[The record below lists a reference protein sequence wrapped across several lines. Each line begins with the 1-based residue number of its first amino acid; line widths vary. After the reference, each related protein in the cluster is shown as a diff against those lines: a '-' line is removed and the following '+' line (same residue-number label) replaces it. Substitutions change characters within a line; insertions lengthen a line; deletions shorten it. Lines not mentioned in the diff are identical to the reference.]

1 MSKYLKEQWGG
12 TLFCVFLIALMSG
25 SKVAAALINTY
36 LLNSLISFQRNRF
49 LMLAGLAILTWV
61 IFAFLIYIVYSLRAR
76 LVQKMSLSLRH
87 DISQQISGLP
97 YGRFHAKNSDDYS
110 SWLMNDVTMIE
121 NGGFSVFF
129 DIISVSL
136 DAIFSIIALLSFHWS
151 LVVLTLLLSVV
162 TIFAPQLMQKKLKKA
177 SVETS
182 QANENFAASVNDMLH
197 GFDTLFAY
205 NLTQR
210 IINHVDKS
218 GRLLQAKKVQL
229 GRTQAAA
236 TSIGVLA
243 NAGSQLITIAWT
255 GALALARL
263 TPIGSILSTGA
274 LASNVFNGLAN
285 LGPTLT
291 SVKSLNPLFAKY
303 HLGVDTSLN
312 TSNQSTKSLADAT
325 INLTNLSYRYQDKIA
340 LKPVSIKL
348 PLNSKVIITG
358 ESGAGKSTLLNI
370 LAGKLLNYSGSVKI
384 AGQELKNLSSE
395 QLRKTIT
402 YVDQIPYIFNGTIR
416 DNLTLGEKFSDDAI
430 FQALKRSDLFDFVMA
445 QKQGLDSSVGEKGQ
459 LFSGGQRQRLALA
472 RGLLRN
478 PQILLVDEGTN
489 SLKSESAIQVEKQF
503 LSLQD
508 MTVIFVTHQ
517 LHEEIRPEI
526 DQLITLA

>member
-1 MSKYLKEQWGG
+1 MRKYLKEQWAG
-12 TLFCVFLIALMSG
+12 TLFCVFLIALMSS

-49 LMLAGLAILTWV
+49 LLLAGLAILTWV
-61 IFAFLIYIVYSLRAR
+61 IFAFLIYVVYSLRAR

-97 YGRFHAKNSDDYS
+97 YSRFHAKNSDDYS

-312 TSNQSTKSLADAT
+312 TSNQSTKPLADAT
-325 INLTNLSYRYQDKIA
+325 Q
-340 LKPVSIKL
+340 
-348 PLNSKVIITG
+348 
-358 ESGAGKSTLLNI
+358 
-370 LAGKLLNYSGSVKI
+370 
-384 AGQELKNLSSE
+384 
-395 QLRKTIT
+395 
-402 YVDQIPYIFNGTIR
+402 
-416 DNLTLGEKFSDDAI
+416 SD
-430 FQALKRSDLFDFVMA
+430 
-445 QKQGLDSSVGEKGQ
+445 
-459 LFSGGQRQRLALA
+459 
-472 RGLLRN
+472 
-478 PQILLVDEGTN
+478 
-489 SLKSESAIQVEKQF
+489 KSE
-503 LSLQD
+503 LSLSG
-508 MTVIFVTHQ
+508 
-517 LHEEIRPEI
+517 
-526 DQLITLA
+526 